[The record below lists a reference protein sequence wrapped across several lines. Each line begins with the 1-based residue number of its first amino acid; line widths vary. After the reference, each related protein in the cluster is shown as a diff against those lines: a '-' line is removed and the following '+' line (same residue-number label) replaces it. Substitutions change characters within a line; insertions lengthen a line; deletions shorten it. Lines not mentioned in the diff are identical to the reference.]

1 MCGICGIVD
10 FDGEP
15 IDRELVQR
23 MADVIEHRGPDG
35 EGFYFNNQT
44 VSAENGSGS
53 LGRHANVA
61 LAARRLAIIDVAAGH
76 QPISNEDE
84 TVWVAYNGEIYN
96 FSELREELISAGHS
110 FRTHCDTEVIVHAYE
125 EWGDECV
132 KRFNGM
138 FAFALWD
145 GNRERLVLGRD
156 RMGVKPLVYFQ
167 QGRRLLFGSELKSL
181 LEDPSVSREIDL
193 DVLVTYLSFFAVP
206 EPHSLLRGVKRV
218 PAGHILIFENGEA
231 RLKKY
236 WDIDFTEAAR
246 RSEGEWLEALEA
258 LLEDAVR
265 IRLIS
270 EVPLGAFLSGGIDSS
285 LVVAMMGRAKGDI
298 KTCSIE
304 FTPGYSEA
312 RYARLVAD
320 AFKTDHREYRFG
332 RDDAWEKLPDMVW
345 HNDEPSQSLI
355 QTYFVSK
362 AARERVT
369 VALSGLGGDELFTGY
384 PAHVAAQR
392 FHYIDKIP
400 RGIRSGFH
408 RVIRSFNDG
417 GRLNRFLDS
426 AAMTPEMR
434 FASHYLHATDEG
446 DRAGVLSSELQ
457 ASANSATATEYL
469 LGLFNAAKAKDF
481 RNRLLYVDQK
491 AYLANELLRT
501 TDSMSMAHSLEV
513 RTPFLDYRVV
523 ELAARMPVSMKIR
536 GRTTKYAIR
545 KLAERL
551 LPREVSQRPK
561 SGFSPPIRSW
571 ITPSAEEFARDHLSG
586 ETLRRRGFFNPARV
600 EAMMDEH
607 FAGQRDRSQW
617 ILMLLTFEIWH
628 GLFIDRAPADSRAP
642 SPLAAVLEFQ

>member
-10 FDGEP
+10 LDGEP
-15 IDRELVQR
+15 IDRGLVQR
-23 MADVIEHRGPDG
+23 MTDLIEHRGPDG
-35 EGFYFNNQT
+35 EGFYFNDQIA
-44 VSAENGSGS
+44 SDASKS
-53 LGRHANVA
+53 RYRRARVA

-96 FSELREELISAGHS
+96 FAALRQELISAGHA

-132 KRFNGM
+132 TRFNGM
-138 FAFALWD
+138 FAFAVWD
-145 GNRERLVLGRD
+145 DNRERLVLGRD
-156 RMGVKPLVYFQ
+156 RLGVKPLVYFQ
-167 QGRRLLFGSELKSL
+167 QGRRLLFGSEIKSL
-181 LEDPSVSREIDL
+181 LEDPSVLREIEL
-193 DVLVTYLSFFAVP
+193 DVLVTYLSFFAIP
-206 EPHSLLRGVKRV
+206 EPYSLLHGVKRV
-218 PAGHILIFENGEA
+218 PAGHILIFENGET

-236 WDIDFTEAAR
+236 WDIDFTEAEKQ
-246 RSEGEWLEALEA
+246 SEGKWLEELEA

-285 LVVAMMGRAKGDI
+285 LVVAMMARAKGDV

-304 FTPGYSEA
+304 FTPGYSET

-332 RDDAWEKLPDMVW
+332 RDDAWEKLPEMVW

-392 FHYIDKIP
+392 FHHIDKIP
-400 RGIRSGFH
+400 RAIRTKIH
-408 RVIRSFNDG
+408 RVARSFG
-417 GRLNRFLDS
+417 GGNRLNQFLAS
-426 AAMTPEMR
+426 AAMTSETR
-434 FASHYLHATDEG
+434 FASRYLHATDQD
-446 DRAGVLSSELQ
+446 DRAGVLSSDLK
-457 ASANSATATEYL
+457 ASANSHAATDYL
-469 LGLFNAAKAKDF
+469 LELFNAANAKDF

-523 ELAARMPVSMKIR
+523 ELAARMPVTMKIR

-545 KLAERL
+545 RLAERL

-561 SGFSPPIRSW
+561 SGFSPPIRNW
-571 ITPSAEEFARDHLSG
+571 ITPSAEEFARDHLSN
-586 ETLRRRGFFNPARV
+586 ETLKRRGFFNPARV

-607 FAGQRDRSQW
+607 FAGRRDRSQW

-628 GLFIDRAPADSRAP
+628 RLFIDRAPVAAFREP
-642 SPLAAVLEFQ
+642 STVAAASKFQ

>member
-10 FDGEP
+10 FEGGP
-15 IDRELVQR
+15 IDRDLVQR

-35 EGFYFNNQT
+35 EGFYYNDR
-44 VSAENGSGS
+44 SGGRENGSESRFGGAS
-53 LGRHANVA
+53 AA

-84 TVWVAYNGEIYN
+84 TIWVAYNGEIYN
-96 FSELREELISAGHS
+96 FAELRSELISAGHA

-132 KRFNGM
+132 RRFNGM
-138 FAFALWD
+138 FAYALWD
-145 GNRERLVLGRD
+145 DKRQRLVLARD
-156 RMGVKPLVYFQ
+156 RMGVKPLVYAQ

-181 LEDPSVSREIDL
+181 LEDPLLAREIDQ

-206 EPHSLLRGVKRV
+206 EPYSLLRGVKRV
-218 PAGHILIFENGEA
+218 PAGHILIFENGGA
-231 RLKKY
+231 RLQKY
-236 WDIDFTEAAR
+236 WDIDFTESAG
-246 RSEGEWLEALEA
+246 RSEKEWLEELEA

-285 LVVAMMGRAKGDI
+285 LVVAMMARAQGDI

-312 RYARLVAD
+312 GYARLVAD
-320 AFKTDHREYRFG
+320 EFKTDHLEYSFG
-332 RDDAWEKLPDMVW
+332 RDDAWEKLPEMVW

-355 QTYFVSK
+355 QSYFVSK

-384 PAHVAAQR
+384 PAHLAAQR
-392 FHYIDKIP
+392 FHHIDKVP
-400 RGIRSGFH
+400 RSLRSGLH
-408 RVIRSFNDG
+408 RLMKSVNGAS
-417 GRLNRFLDS
+417 RLNRFLES
-426 AAMTPEMR
+426 AAMTPEFR
-434 FASHYLHATDEG
+434 FASRYLHATEAS
-446 DRAGVLSSELQ
+446 DRAGVLSAELQ
-457 ASANSATATEYL
+457 ANANTGAATEYL
-469 LGLFNAAKAKDF
+469 LELFDAANAKDF
-481 RNRLLYVDQK
+481 RNRVLYVDQK

-551 LPREVSQRPK
+551 LPREISQRSK
-561 SGFSPPIRSW
+561 SGFTPPIRNW
-571 ITPSAEEFARDHLSG
+571 ITRSAEEFARDHLSS
-586 ETLRRRGFFNPARV
+586 EKLRRRGFFNPGRV
-600 EAMMDEH
+600 EALMDEH
-607 FAGQRDRSQW
+607 FAGGRDRSQW

-628 GLFIDRAPADSRAP
+628 GLFIDRASAASREP
-642 SPLAAVLEFQ
+642 SAACAL